1 MKKIIYYLYNYI
13 IIIEIY
19 DFQTNIN
26 NLNFCVLL
34 NKSINVYLNDIVS
47 VKDNINLK
55 SKFDSELSYN
65 LTENINSFYNFYDNV

>member
-34 NKSINVYLNDIVS
+34 NKLINVYLNDNVS

-65 LTENINSFYNFYDNV
+65 LTENINLFYNFYDNV

>member
-34 NKSINVYLNDIVS
+34 NKLINVYLNDIVS

-65 LTENINSFYNFYDNV
+65 LTESINSFYNFYDNV

>member
-34 NKSINVYLNDIVS
+34 NKLINVYLNDIVS